1 VFLRTPEFSTFRLL
15 LKPTIR
21 SSLKHFIMEEL
32 LVQPK
37 RRTAE
42 ENVRA
47 YFETHDVQYVAED
60 ATFKLVF
67 TGEEH
72 HGRDA
77 VSQLLSFFY
86 QVAFEA
92 HAEPRKII
100 ITETQAVA
108 EADFVGK
115 HVGELAGL
123 PPTQRDVR
131 VPFAVVYD
139 LENALIKEA
148 RIYFPMD
155 VLLKQLT

>member
-1 VFLRTPEFSTFRLL
+1 
-15 LKPTIR
+15 
-21 SSLKHFIMEEL
+21 MDEL

-37 RRTAE
+37 SRSAQETMT
-42 ENVRA
+42 A

-60 ATFKLVF
+60 AIFRLMF

-72 HGRDA
+72 HGREG
-77 VSQLLSFFY
+77 VSQLLAYFY
-86 QVAFEA
+86 QVAFDA

-108 EADFVGK
+108 EADFVGR
-115 HVGELAGL
+115 HIGELPGL
-123 PPTQRDVR
+123 PPTQKNVR
-131 VPFAVVYD
+131 VPFTVVYD

-155 VLLKQLT
+155 VLMKQLTENNN